1 MSFILDRPDKY
12 LELTALKA
20 SWPPGWQG
28 EEENFQLNTLES
40 NMWKCAG

>member
-20 SWPPGWQG
+20 SWPGWQG
-28 EEENFQLNTLES
+28 EEENFQL
-40 NMWKCAG
+40 